1 MTRDPKTGRFGVK
14 LPPSDWLREAALR
27 KLGRSGDVFTPQERS
42 VGDAWLRAKITDAQ
56 LGPAKPFGEAP
67 PEDALLTP
75 EQVAEAARVAGAE
88 AGGFGGGPTGE
99 AKPEGQT
106 IDERVRQALFG
117 GAG

>member
-27 KLGRSGDVFTPQERS
+27 KLGRSGDVFTPQEKS
-42 VGDAWLRAKITDAQ
+42 VGDAWLRDQITEAQ

-67 PEDALLTP
+67 PEDAMLTP

-88 AGGFGGGPTGE
+88 AGGFGGGAQNE
-99 AKPEGQT
+99 AKPEGSDFAETLRQ
-106 IDERVRQALFG
+106 RVFG
-117 GAG
+117 GAA